1 MNIIKDKKILLAE
14 VGLLFVAMFWGMGF
28 VAGKYVLA
36 DMGPFDVMAYRYG
49 FAFIVMFLCAIRHLK
64 AIDKK
69 TLKAGAL
76 IGTMMFIGNTLQTI
90 GLQYTTPG
98 KQTFIICMYTVIV
111 PLLSW
116 LIFKEKA
123 PKNICIAAVIA
134 FIGIGLLT
142 LQDDLSIGF
151 GDGLTFL
158 FAISFSMHVILV
170 GRFMKDMDPM
180 AFALVQIGVC
190 AVWSIMTCIFFGE
203 GANVMDLSMPG
214 VLGLMQLVFLNT
226 VFAFILQNTCQQ
238 IAPANHTAIL
248 LSTETVFGT
257 FFAVTL
263 AGEVFHGRM
272 FIGCVLM
279 FVAIIVSNIPLKG
292 GKKDEI

>member
-1 MNIIKDKKILLAE
+1 MNIIKDKKIILAE
-14 VGLLFVAMFWGMGF
+14 IGLLLVAMFWGMGF

-36 DMGPFDVMAYRYG
+36 DMGPFDLMAYRYG
-49 FAFIVMFLCAIRHLK
+49 FAFIVMFICAVKHLK
-64 AIDKK
+64 ALNKK

-76 IGTMMFIGNTLQTI
+76 IGTMMFVGNMLQTI

-123 PKNICIAAVIA
+123 SKNICIAAVIA
-134 FIGIGLLT
+134 FVGIALLT
-142 LQDDLSIGF
+142 LQNDLSIGF

-170 GRFMKDMDPM
+170 GRFMKDMDPF

-190 AVWSIMTCIFFGE
+190 AVWSIAACLFFGE
-203 GANVMDLSMPG
+203 GANITDLSMPG
-214 VLGLMQLVFLNT
+214 VLGMLQLVFLNT

-272 FIGCVLM
+272 LVGCVLM
-279 FVAIIVSNIPLKG
+279 FVAIIVSNIPSKG
-292 GKKDEI
+292 GK